1 MVSNPFCR
9 NPIKGKQWGFG
20 DGFFSSVLY
29 WWPRLRGKQYYTK
42 SKENN
47 AMQFSISGVFFIIVL
62 IAIGFAI
69 GKRKPD
75 LLGGYL

>member
-1 MVSNPFCR
+1 
-9 NPIKGKQWGFG
+9 
-20 DGFFSSVLY
+20 
-29 WWPRLRGKQYYTK
+29 
-42 SKENN
+42 
-47 AMQFSISGVFFIIVL
+47 MQFSISGVFFIIVL